1 MSKEPA
7 PGKGAQPGKGTGA
20 APSRVRRFLRD
31 NGLGLFFLVT
41 FLLAL
46 AGQAVAGH
54 AEFNNQLVSD
64 GMAPITF
71 GAYVASSDFAV
82 DVTENWQSEYLQ
94 FFLFIL
100 VTVWLV
106 QRGSP
111 ESKELDKGGTESD
124 EEQKVG
130 EHARR
135 ESPRWASAR
144 DWRGFVYSSSLG
156 MVMGV
161 IFLLSWLTQSVT
173 GVASYNE
180 QQLRR
185 LQAPSSWA
193 EYLSS
198 ADFWSR
204 TLQNWQSELL
214 AVASMAILAIYL
226 RQRGSPESKP
236 VGASHSATGV
246 EG

>member
-1 MSKEPA
+1 MSPEPA
-7 PGKGAQPGKGTGA
+7 QGKGT
-20 APSRVRRFLRD
+20 APARRRVRRFLLH
-31 NGLGLFFLVT
+31 NSLGLFFMVT

-54 AEFNNQLVSD
+54 AEFNNQLITE
-64 GMAPITF
+64 GMAPIGF
-71 GAYVASSDFAV
+71 GAYLASTDFAV

-94 FFLFIL
+94 FFLYIFA
-100 VTVWLV
+100 TVWLL

-111 ESKELDKGGTESD
+111 ESKELDKAGTESD
-124 EEQKVG
+124 KNQMVG
-130 EHARR
+130 EHAN
-135 ESPRWASAR
+135 EDSPRWAAAT
-144 DWRGFVYSSSLG
+144 DWRGVVYSRSLG
-156 MVMGV
+156 LVMGA
-161 IFLLSWLTQSVT
+161 IFLLFWLTQSVT
-173 GVASYNE
+173 GVAAYNE
-180 QQLRR
+180 QQLRQ
-185 LQAPSSWA
+185 LQAPSTWA
-193 EYLSS
+193 EYISS